1 MSILVRHF
9 ITNPRVLVDI
19 EELSLQEEEKNK
31 LTEIAT
37 LIYHQKLLNKF
48 LDKLDEEDKKIFI
61 EKVLT
66 DPKEDS
72 LNFLHEKIE
81 DIEKVVEEAVFEI
94 EEKLLEDIKTLR
106 D

>member
-1 MSILVRHF
+1 MSILVKHF
-9 ITNPRVLVDI
+9 VTNPRVLI
-19 EELSLQEEEKNK
+19 NIGELSLEQAEKDR

-48 LDKLDEEDKKIFI
+48 LDNLAEEDKKIFI

-72 LNFLHEKIE
+72 LNFLHEKI
-81 DIEKVVEEAVFEI
+81 DGIERVVEEAIFEI
-94 EEKLLEDIKTLR
+94 EEKLLEDIKALEE
-106 D
+106 